1 MPPDPAA
8 VHAVPVPA
16 LCRWRRTAVHLSLL
30 ATTLALPATP
40 SATQAATQAATVAA
54 PPLSELATLLLGTVR
69 GKPTGMH
76 GVTRLT
82 TGDADRQLRLAC
94 QELMRAGP
102 VDLDDTTRFDG
113 CVARPGKIVDFHLK
127 VSGIDASRDDT
138 RDFMATAKP
147 ILERGICRNPDVP
160 VLGKLG
166 IRLRYHYA
174 AGQKPLVLLD
184 IPPDQCRGK

>member
-8 VHAVPVPA
+8 VHAVPAPA
-16 LCRWRRTAVHLSLL
+16 LCRWRRIAVNLSLL
-30 ATTLALPATP
+30 ATALALCAPP
-40 SATQAATQAATVAA
+40 AATQAATVSPSPL

-184 IPPDQCRGK
+184 IPPEQCRGK

>member
-1 MPPDPAA
+1 MPLDPAA
-8 VHAVPVPA
+8 VHAVPDPA

-30 ATTLALPATP
+30 AATLALSATP
-40 SATQAATQAATVAA
+40 AAARAATVAA

-102 VDLDDTTRFDG
+102 IDLDDTTRFDG

-127 VSGIDASRDDT
+127 VSGVDAGRDDT
-138 RDFMATAKP
+138 RAFMATAKP

-174 AGQKPLVLLD
+174 VGQKPLVLLD
-184 IPPDQCRGK
+184 IPPEQCRVR

>member
-8 VHAVPVPA
+8 VHALPTPD
-16 LCRWRRTAVHLSLL
+16 LRRWRGTAVHLGLSLL
-30 ATTLALPATP
+30 ATALAVP
-40 SATQAATQAATVAA
+40 ATQAATVAA
-54 PPLSELATLLLGTVR
+54 PPQLSELATLLLGTVR

-102 VDLDDTTRFDG
+102 VDLDDTTRFYG

-127 VSGIDASRDDT
+127 VSGIDANRDDT

-174 AGQKPLVLLD
+174 AGQKQLVLLD
-184 IPPDQCRGK
+184 IPPEQCRGK

>member
-1 MPPDPAA
+1 MPPAPAA
-8 VHAVPVPA
+8 VHASPTPA
-16 LCRWRRTAVHLSLL
+16 RCRWRGAAVRLGVSWL
-30 ATTLALPATP
+30 AMALAVP
-40 SATQAATQAATVAA
+40 ATQAATAAMP

-69 GKPTGMH
+69 GKPTGMR

-174 AGQKPLVLLD
+174 AGPKPLVLLD

>member
-8 VHAVPVPA
+8 VHALPSPA
-16 LCRWRRTAVHLSLL
+16 RCRWRRTAVHLGVSLL
-30 ATTLALPATP
+30 ATTLAVPATL
-40 SATQAATQAATVAA
+40 AATMGAP

-102 VDLDDTTRFDG
+102 MNLDDTTRFDG

-127 VSGIDASRDDT
+127 VSGVDASRDDT

-184 IPPDQCRGK
+184 IPPEQCRGK